1 MVKWKNS
8 GKKMMVFL
16 LILGLI
22 GGMINPLQFT
32 VAASEKEA
40 GEIPKT
46 EGGMTEEAECVCE
59 ILCTA
64 EQKEA
69 DCPVCG
75 ADLSACVGEPL
86 ERQQDESGA
95 AEAGQEPAEGEAPTS
110 EAAADQETDE
120 KESEAETVP
129 GKEPAEEQPSEA
141 ETITGKEQPSDS
153 ETVSDGEQPYDSETI
168 TDGEQPSEA
177 ETASEDESGRK
188 PEVSADLETAA
199 VEELIESLPSLE
211 ELKTFDQ
218 ASQDA
223 VRTQFQEVFE
233 AYENLTEEQKALL
246 AGAEERLRELLEYF
260 TEPVK
265 VMATDQ
271 EIEAA
276 KNVMTQAMTNW
287 DAAVDLSSYH
297 LTAEDWGKIWPDLA
311 QDNPDLFYVMGGTY
325 YTDASGTIKGC
336 DFTYNPTYSKAS
348 VATYRA
354 AIDNVFAEVITANMT
369 DEQKATALHDYLVQH
384 MVYDQNANNHL
395 GIEKR
400 NAYEA
405 LVNGIGV
412 CQGYTLAYAALL
424 EKAGIEVGYCKSKSM
439 THIWNYVK
447 LDGNWYHADLTYDD
461 ATAASQVGE
470 TGYVKH
476 TYFLL
481 SDAAMRNA
489 QHNWEDNGIVCDDA
503 TYDSSWHK
511 TAPLTESAIYSAEG
525 NWYYLKEET
534 VVNNQNICRG
544 AALMKRDV
552 NGTESKVASFEIED
566 LGSVWPM
573 FSMSFSR
580 LSCSKGILYFNVGNS
595 VYLFNPTVNAAPVQ
609 IYRYED
615 ANKRIV
621 TGLLVNGDEMTLEI
635 YNPSTG
641 KMEEKIQV
649 PLFTLSASETK
660 VEIGYTTAPVLT
672 ANPLATGFT
681 WSVKR
686 PDGSWET
693 ISGANGSSYT
703 VETGL
708 PEGSYHYRVEAS
720 LNGKS
725 VSAEIIIMV
734 TNKKDQ
740 INFAF
745 PESSK
750 TVCYGDPDFT
760 VSAQGAEAGSSVS
773 YGSSD
778 PSVASVDSATGLVK
792 ILKAGSAVIT
802 ATASETGDYLEAAC
816 TYRLTVSP
824 KALSWDTSGLSAADR
839 LDLITNQGAT
849 LYGELRLA
857 GILDRDHA
865 SVRFSCPSDKLSGVY
880 KTVAEGSQTVKLS
893 WKNGQD
899 QGVFEGTGTGNYS
912 MPSALPE
919 ITGRISVVR
928 EEAVEGTDYKLQ
940 IESGIS
946 KVPNSFAALEEL
958 NTPGKM
964 EKQMKL
970 KIQQKFGGIA
980 EADMAVYDVELLIN
994 IAGTGWIPVT
1004 KDNFPSDGLTITL
1017 PYPSGTGKDTHDFVV
1032 SHMFTAQMNGFYVGD
1047 VEYPAVTKTEK
1058 GITFKVHGLSP
1069 VAVGWTRA
1077 QDNSAGNDNSSG
1089 SNNNNNTNNNNN
1101 NNSGNGGGNNNSGAN
1116 DNGSSNNNGGNNGG
1130 SDAVDPP
1137 RAVSAVMANTPST
1150 GDRSLAIWYMLLAG
1164 AALAGMLGLYVNIK
1178 KNRY

>member
-1 MVKWKNS
+1 MVKWKSS

-64 EQKEA
+64 EQGEA

-86 ERQQDESGA
+86 ERQQDERETTGA
-95 AEAGQEPAEGEAPTS
+95 GEEPAEGEAPTS
-110 EAAADQETDE
+110 EAAPVDKETDE

-129 GKEPAEEQPSEA
+129 GEEPAEEQPSE
-141 ETITGKEQPSDS
+141 
-153 ETVSDGEQPYDSETI
+153 
-168 TDGEQPSEA
+168 
-177 ETASEDESGRK
+177 
-188 PEVSADLETAA
+188 
-199 VEELIESLPSLE
+199 
-211 ELKTFDQ
+211 
-218 ASQDA
+218 
-223 VRTQFQEVFE
+223 
-233 AYENLTEEQKALL
+233 
-246 AGAEERLRELLEYF
+246 
-260 TEPVK
+260 TEPVM

-276 KNVMTQAMTNW
+276 RNVMTQAMTDW

-297 LTAEDWGKIWPDLA
+297 LTAEDWGKIWPDVA

-325 YTDASGTIKGC
+325 YTDASGTIQRC
-336 DFTYNPTYSKAS
+336 DFAYNPTYSKAS

-369 DEQKATALHDYLVQH
+369 DEQKVTALHDYLVQH
-384 MVYDQNANNHL
+384 MVYDQNANNNL

-424 EKAGIEVGYCKSKSM
+424 KKAGVEVAYCKSRKM
-439 THIWNYVK
+439 NHIWNYVK
-447 LDGNWYHADLTYDD
+447 LNGKWYHADLTYDD

-489 QHNWEDNGIVCDDA
+489 QHDWEDNGIVCDDA

-511 TAPLTESAIYSAEG
+511 TAPLTESAIYSVEG
-525 NWYYLKEET
+525 NWYYLKAET

-552 NGTESKVASFEIED
+552 NGTESKVAGFDIEN
-566 LGSVWPM
+566 LGNGWPM

-580 LSCSKGILYFNVGNS
+580 LSCTKGTLYFNVGNS
-595 VYLFNPTVNAAPVQ
+595 VYSFNPTVNAAPVQ

-621 TGLLVNGDEMTLEI
+621 TGLLANGDEMTLEI
-635 YNPSTG
+635 YNPVTF
-641 KMEEKIQV
+641 KTEEKIQV
-649 PLFTLSASETK
+649 PLFTLSTSETK

-693 ISGANGSSYT
+693 IGGANGSSYT

-720 LNGKS
+720 LNGKN

-778 PSVASVDSATGLVK
+778 PSVASVDSSTGLVK

-802 ATASETGDYLEAAC
+802 ATASETGDYLEAVR

-824 KALSWDTSGLSAADR
+824 KVLSWDTSGLSAADR
-839 LDLITNQGAT
+839 LDLITNQEAT
-849 LYGELRLA
+849 LYGELKLA

-865 SVRFSCPSDKLSGVY
+865 SVRFSCSSDQLSGVY
-880 KTVAEGSQTVKLS
+880 KTVAEGSQTVKLF

-899 QGVFEGTGTGNYS
+899 QGVLEGTGTGNYS

-928 EEAVEGTDYKLQ
+928 EESVEGTDYKLQ

-970 KIQQKFGGIA
+970 KIRQKFGGIA

-1004 KDNFPSDGLTITL
+1004 KDNFPLDGLTITL

-1032 SHMFTAQMNGFYVGD
+1032 SHMFTAQMNGFYAGD

-1089 SNNNNNTNNNNN
+1089 SDNNNSNNNNN

-1116 DNGSSNNNGGNNGG
+1116 DNGSTNNNSGANDNGGSNHNGGNNGG
-1130 SDAVDPP
+1130 GDASDPSQ
-1137 RAVSAVMANTPST
+1137 AVSAVMANTPST
-1150 GDRSLAIWYMLLAG
+1150 GDRSLAIWYLLLAG
-1164 AALAGMLGLYVNIK
+1164 AALAGMIGLSVNIK

>member
-141 ETITGKEQPSDS
+141 ET
-153 ETVSDGEQPYDSETI
+153 
-168 TDGEQPSEA
+168 
-177 ETASEDESGRK
+177 ASEDESGRK
-188 PEVSADLETAA
+188 QEVSADLETAA

-384 MVYDQNANNHL
+384 MVYDQNANNNL

-424 EKAGIEVGYCKSKSM
+424 EKAGI
-439 THIWNYVK
+439 
-447 LDGNWYHADLTYDD
+447 
-461 ATAASQVGE
+461 
-470 TGYVKH
+470 
-476 TYFLL
+476 
-481 SDAAMRNA
+481 
-489 QHNWEDNGIVCDDA
+489 
-503 TYDSSWHK
+503 
-511 TAPLTESAIYSAEG
+511 
-525 NWYYLKEET
+525 
-534 VVNNQNICRG
+534 
-544 AALMKRDV
+544 
-552 NGTESKVASFEIED
+552 
-566 LGSVWPM
+566 
-573 FSMSFSR
+573 
-580 LSCSKGILYFNVGNS
+580 
-595 VYLFNPTVNAAPVQ
+595 
-609 IYRYED
+609 
-615 ANKRIV
+615 
-621 TGLLVNGDEMTLEI
+621 
-635 YNPSTG
+635 
-641 KMEEKIQV
+641 
-649 PLFTLSASETK
+649 
-660 VEIGYTTAPVLT
+660 
-672 ANPLATGFT
+672 
-681 WSVKR
+681 
-686 PDGSWET
+686 
-693 ISGANGSSYT
+693 
-703 VETGL
+703 
-708 PEGSYHYRVEAS
+708 
-720 LNGKS
+720 
-725 VSAEIIIMV
+725 
-734 TNKKDQ
+734 
-740 INFAF
+740 
-745 PESSK
+745 
-750 TVCYGDPDFT
+750 
-760 VSAQGAEAGSSVS
+760 
-773 YGSSD
+773 
-778 PSVASVDSATGLVK
+778 
-792 ILKAGSAVIT
+792 
-802 ATASETGDYLEAAC
+802 
-816 TYRLTVSP
+816 
-824 KALSWDTSGLSAADR
+824 
-839 LDLITNQGAT
+839 
-849 LYGELRLA
+849 
-857 GILDRDHA
+857 
-865 SVRFSCPSDKLSGVY
+865 
-880 KTVAEGSQTVKLS
+880 
-893 WKNGQD
+893 
-899 QGVFEGTGTGNYS
+899 
-912 MPSALPE
+912 
-919 ITGRISVVR
+919 
-928 EEAVEGTDYKLQ
+928 
-940 IESGIS
+940 
-946 KVPNSFAALEEL
+946 
-958 NTPGKM
+958 
-964 EKQMKL
+964 
-970 KIQQKFGGIA
+970 
-980 EADMAVYDVELLIN
+980 
-994 IAGTGWIPVT
+994 
-1004 KDNFPSDGLTITL
+1004 
-1017 PYPSGTGKDTHDFVV
+1017 
-1032 SHMFTAQMNGFYVGD
+1032 
-1047 VEYPAVTKTEK
+1047 
-1058 GITFKVHGLSP
+1058 
-1069 VAVGWTRA
+1069 
-1077 QDNSAGNDNSSG
+1077 
-1089 SNNNNNTNNNNN
+1089 
-1101 NNSGNGGGNNNSGAN
+1101 
-1116 DNGSSNNNGGNNGG
+1116 
-1130 SDAVDPP
+1130 
-1137 RAVSAVMANTPST
+1137 
-1150 GDRSLAIWYMLLAG
+1150 
-1164 AALAGMLGLYVNIK
+1164 
-1178 KNRY
+1178 